1 MKILSWNINGIRAS
15 KIDLKNLFDSLN
27 ADVICLQETKVTR
40 DMLDEPTAIV
50 DGYNSY
56 YSFSRKR
63 SGYSGTANFCKDCVT
78 PIQAEEGLSGS
89 LTVNENGSVGN
100 YGNLSSFTED
110 ELQDL
115 DAEGRAIITQH
126 RIRFEDGSEKDLAI
140 INVYCPRFDPERHDR
155 HHYKLRFYALLQTR
169 AEALLK
175 SGSHVIVLGDI
186 NTTHK
191 DIDHCEATDEES
203 QNNKRPSRIWF
214 NQMFWERD
222 RDPSLETELNQ
233 DEFSAV
239 TPHTVGGK
247 FVDTYRY
254 FHPEKEDAF
263 TNWCTLTNARATNY
277 GRRLDYILAD
287 IELATKCLTD
297 ASILQDVEGSDH
309 CPITINLNCTCLPPK
324 TCPPLCTKFMPEF
337 SGKQQKLSTFFTKLT
352 KKVTS
357 DTPDV
362 SENIKETEEVEVVKE
377 ELKSCSKSV
386 SSLKRPEK
394 FNNVPQPLKKQKTAE
409 MKKSNSSSKQAS
421 LMSFFNNKGADKK
434 SAVKLGQDVKVEQ
447 NKSADKIKTIE
458 TSSKYFNNTD
468 KSTDKANDTEDK
480 SMKTSVINENS
491 SKTASAWKNLLGGL
505 GPAPLCKGHSE
516 PCVLRM
522 VKKAGPNKGKQ
533 FYTCARGEGLKSNPE
548 ARCDFFKWVEKKKT

>member
-63 SGYSGTANFCKDCVT
+63 SGYSGRAMSQILKELHKMEMCGTM
-78 PIQAEEGLSGS
+78 
-89 LTVNENGSVGN
+89 GN
-100 YGNLSSFTED
+100 HLPFKKD

-126 RIRFEDGSEKDLAI
+126 RIRFEDGCEKDLAI

-175 SGSHVIVLGDI
+175 SGS
-186 NTTHK
+186 
-191 DIDHCEATDEES
+191 CEATDEES

-214 NQMFWERD
+214 NQMFWERG

-254 FHPEKEDAF
+254 FHPEKENAF

-337 SGKQQKLSTFFTKLT
+337 SGKQQKLSTFFMKLT

-362 SENIKETEEVEVVKE
+362 SENIKETDEVEVVKE
-377 ELKSCSKSV
+377 EIKSCSKSV

-434 SAVKLGQDVKVEQ
+434 SAVKLSQDVKVEHI
-447 NKSADKIKTIE
+447 KSADKIKTIE

-468 KSTDKANDTEDK
+468 KSTEKANDAEDK

-522 VKKAGPNKGKQ
+522 VKKPGPNKGKQ

-548 ARCDFFKWVEKKKT
+548 ARCDFFKWVVKKKT